1 MKKNYFIFGIIYCSI
16 ILGLFTGGMYI
27 YLKDKIEEI
36 NYTCFSWFGSDY
48 WQYENAFTEKGDI
61 EIDIEYAVSGI
72 QSENAYYLDN
82 YGKYYA
88 VIDTSD
94 YSVIA
99 QSGDFIEVRC
109 YSDKQYTGRLLI
121 PDKPLADSSTRDFF
135 NFSGFENSKCDDF
148 FIYDGEGTMTAHDVS
163 VEVEPDHPAYI
174 NEDAGISFDEWIGE
188 DSDVGFEIYYYDS
201 SETKAKLN
209 RRAEELSWDYIDFV
223 KYGEIGEGEVLK
235 VSGFFESKAV
245 YIRSINKGSN
255 LVVYSTVFSP
265 FMTAVSQNKKIITV
279 AFIIFLLIEG
289 FTIFAVAI
297 LYRNQKSFELRSQK
311 LTRGIAHELKTPL
324 AVTKACVE
332 NWEYIDEKDRHEYS
346 EKIISEVDHMASMIT
361 KLLELSKL
369 NGGRNSINKEEVDV
383 LKLTKTVYAR
393 MEELAKEKH
402 LEVTIS
408 DHDGIGEYIAY
419 ADPEMMN
426 IVIGNFISNA
436 IKYSDTYI
444 KMTVSDLGKK
454 IEFRITNDGA
464 RIESKDLAKVWDVFY
479 KTDEARTDRISSSGV
494 GLAVVKSILDMHKA
508 KYGCTSTYNSTTFF
522 FVIDKAKEK

>member
-1 MKKNYFIFGIIYCSI
+1 MKKNYLIFGIIYCSI
-16 ILGLFTGGMYI
+16 ILGLFTGVMYL

-36 NYTCFSWFGSDY
+36 NSTCFSSFGSDY
-48 WQYENAFTEKGDI
+48 WQYENELIENGSIELDI
-61 EIDIEYAVSGI
+61 ERAVSRI
-72 QSENAYYLDN
+72 QSESAYYLDN

-88 VIDTSD
+88 VIDASD
-94 YSVIA
+94 NSVIA
-99 QSGDFIEVRC
+99 QSGDYIEVRC
-109 YSDKQYTGRLLI
+109 YRDKQYSGRLLI
-121 PDKPLADSSTRDFF
+121 PDKPLADSNTKDFY
-135 NFSGFENSKCDDF
+135 NFTGFENSKCDDY
-148 FIYDGEGTMTAHDVS
+148 FIYGGEGAMTAYDVS
-163 VEVEPDHPAYI
+163 VEVEPNHPEYI

-188 DSDVGFEIYYYDS
+188 DRDVKFEVYYYDS

-209 RRAEELSWDYIDFV
+209 RKAEDISWDYISLIG
-223 KYGEIGEGEVLK
+223 YGEIEEGEVLK
-235 VSGFFESKAV
+235 VSGFFESRAV

-255 LVVYSTVFSP
+255 LVVYSTVFNP
-265 FMTAVSQNKKIITV
+265 FMTAVSQNKKLFTV
-279 AFIIFLLIEG
+279 AFIIFLLIED
-289 FTIFAVAI
+289 FTIFAVVT
-297 LYRNQKSFELRSQK
+297 LYKNQKSFELRSQK

-369 NGGRNSINKEEVDV
+369 NGGHNSINREEVDI
-383 LKLTKTVYAR
+383 LKLTKTVYER
-393 MEELAKEKH
+393 MDELAKEKH
-402 LEVTIS
+402 LEVTIT
-408 DHDGIGEYIAY
+408 DYDNIGEYIAY

-444 KMTVSDLGKK
+444 RMTVSDLGKK
-454 IEFRITNDGA
+454 IEFRITNDGT

-508 KYGCTSTYNSTTFF
+508 KYGCTSTYNSTTFYF
-522 FVIDKAKEK
+522 LIDKAKDE